1 MFNFQQLDA
10 STPFQEQL
18 QETTGPIVLINTF
31 VLDTEGTVE
40 QVMAAWQNDAGFMK
54 AQPGFISAQLH
65 RGVGSSRLVTN
76 VSVWEST
83 EALRNAVLSPE
94 FREKAQGYPPGI
106 KVYPQ
111 IVQKV
116 AIDGVC
122 VA

>member
-10 STPFQEQL
+10 SNSFQEQL

-40 QVMAAWQNDAGFMK
+40 QVMAAWKTDAGFMK

-65 RGVGSSRLVTN
+65 RGTGSSRLVTN

-83 EALRNAVLSPE
+83 AALRNAVSSPE
-94 FREKAQGYPPGI
+94 FREKAQAYPPGV

-111 IVQKV
+111 ILQKV

-122 VA
+122 VG